1 MKILLDAHAFLWV
14 ISENIKLSKNAKQA
28 YLDSENE
35 LFFSA
40 VSYWE
45 IGIKISIGKLELASD
60 WKKIIDKEM
69 VNNGIKW
76 LDLKKE
82 HVQGIINLEFHH
94 RDPFDRLLIAQA
106 QYEQLVIMT
115 VDKCIDKYNI
125 ATLW

>member
-1 MKILLDAHAFLWV
+1 MKILLDTHAFLWAL
-14 ISENIKLSKNAKQA
+14 SGSNRLSKKAKEA
-28 YLDSENE
+28 YLDNENK

-45 IGIKISIGKLELASD
+45 IGIKISIGKLELENN
-60 WKKIIDKEM
+60 WKEIIDKEIN
-69 VNNGIKW
+69 NNGIKW

-106 QYEQLVIMT
+106 KYEEMSIMT
-115 VDKCIDKYNI
+115 IDKQIEKYDI
-125 ATLW
+125 TTIW

>member
-1 MKILLDAHAFLWV
+1 MKILLDTHASLWA
-14 ISENIKLSKNAKQA
+14 ISENIKFSKNAKQA

-45 IGIKISIGKLELASD
+45 IGIKISIGKLELNSN
-60 WKKIIDKEM
+60 WQKIIDKEM
-69 VNNGIKW
+69 INNGIKW
-76 LDLKKE
+76 LNLKKE

-106 QYEQLVIMT
+106 KYEQLVFMT
-115 VDKCIDKYNI
+115 VDKQIEKYDI
-125 ATLW
+125 TTLW

>member
-1 MKILLDAHAFLWV
+1 MKILLDTHASLWA
-14 ISENIKLSKNAKQA
+14 ISENIKFSKNAKQA

-60 WKKIIDKEM
+60 WQKIIDKEM
-69 VNNGIKW
+69 INNGIKW
-76 LDLKKE
+76 LNLKKE

-106 QYEQLVIMT
+106 KYEQLVFMT
-115 VDKCIDKYNI
+115 VDKQIEKYDI
-125 ATLW
+125 TTLW

>member
-1 MKILLDAHAFLWV
+1 MKILLDTHAFLWA
-14 ISENIKLSKNAKQA
+14 ISENFKFSKNAKQA

-94 RDPFDRLLIAQA
+94 RDPFDRMLIAQA

-115 VDKCIDKYNI
+115 VDRHIGKYDI
-125 ATLW
+125 TTIW

>member
-1 MKILLDAHAFLWV
+1 MKILLDTHAFLWAM
-14 ISENIKLSKNAKQA
+14 SGSNRLSKKAKEA
-28 YLDSENE
+28 YLDNANK

-45 IGIKISIGKLELASD
+45 IGIKISIGKLELANN
-60 WKKIIDKEM
+60 WKDIIDKEIN
-69 VNNGIKW
+69 NNGIKW

-106 QYEQLVIMT
+106 KYEQMSIIT
-115 VDKCIDKYNI
+115 VDKQIEKYDVTTI
-125 ATLW
+125 W

>member
-1 MKILLDAHAFLWV
+1 MKILLDTHAFLWA
-14 ISENIKLSKNAKQA
+14 ISENIRFSKNAKKA
-28 YLDSENE
+28 YLDSKNE

-60 WKKIIDKEM
+60 WEKIIDKEM
-69 VNNGIKW
+69 INNGIKW

-94 RDPFDRLLIAQA
+94 RDPFDRLLISQA
-106 QYEQLVIMT
+106 QYEQLVFMT
-115 VDKCIDKYNI
+115 IDRQIAKYNI
-125 ATLW
+125 TTLW

>member
-1 MKILLDAHAFLWV
+1 MRILLDTHAFLWA
-14 ISENIKLSKNAKQA
+14 IGDDSKLSDAAKSA

-45 IGIKISIGKLELASD
+45 IGIKLSIGKLELIEN
-60 WKKIIDKEM
+60 WQQIIDKEM
-69 VNNGIKW
+69 INNGIKW

-82 HVQGIINLEFHH
+82 HVQGILNLDFHH

-106 QYEQLVIMT
+106 IHEHSAIMT
-115 VDKCIDKYNI
+115 LDKQIAKYDVTTI
-125 ATLW
+125 W

>member
-1 MKILLDAHAFLWV
+1 MKILLDTHAFLWAL
-14 ISENIKLSKNAKQA
+14 SGNNKLSGNAKTA
-28 YLDSENE
+28 YIDSVNE

-45 IGIKISIGKLELASD
+45 IGIKISIGKLELASN
-60 WKKIIDKEM
+60 WEKIIDKEM
-69 VNNGIKW
+69 INNGIKW

-115 VDKCIDKYNI
+115 IDKQIGKYDI
-125 ATLW
+125 TTLW